1 MKQKSGPDNAPA
13 ELVLKNTRRQT
24 RRQYSAEEKIRMVTT
39 VNVVAISPRR
49 GTPSRC
55 AMG

>member
-13 ELVLKNTRRQT
+13 EPVLKNTRRQT

>member
-1 MKQKSGPDNAPA
+1 MNQKSGPDNAPA
-13 ELVLKNTRRQT
+13 EPVLKNTRRQT

-39 VNVVAISPRR
+39 VNVVEISPRR